1 MLLFIF
7 GYGAGS
13 SFCLLFLLIR
23 RGLALEYMKG
33 QTSFLDAHENVL
45 VGELDEIPSLKFY
58 LGNLGV
64 PYLANQLVSLK
75 PPVYYAKLPPLRG
88 LEKVI
93 YRKHCSVRWDHCSL
107 AQQNLPLGR
116 EQLFLGRGYRTHCP
130 CQCFAVFDLN
140 SFLSVL

>member
-64 PYLANQLVSLK
+64 PYFANQLVSLK

-107 AQQNLPLGR
+107 AQQNLPLGGR
-116 EQLFLGRGYRTHCP
+116 TAFLRKRLQNSLP
-130 CQCFAVFDLN
+130 MSVFCCL
-140 SFLSVL
+140 